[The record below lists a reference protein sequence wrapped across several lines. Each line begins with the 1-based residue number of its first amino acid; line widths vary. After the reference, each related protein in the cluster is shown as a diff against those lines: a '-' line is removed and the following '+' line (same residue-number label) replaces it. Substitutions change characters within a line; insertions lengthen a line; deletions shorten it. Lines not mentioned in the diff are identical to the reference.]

1 MYLLKFR
8 LLQVWTVFNC
18 TSTCKGN
25 SVRQKINILSS
36 FQLIYK
42 CTPMNMSHLRWGQ
55 LCKVFWSKRIG
66 LVVCYC
72 VKIARKMI
80 KFYPPK
86 SFLCPPNETLVINPS
101 SPNHTSFQ
109 GSQSHF
115 GAHSVEPLTSNSGF
129 LKLNR
134 TMLLWYWNHYYKLF
148 CFALKRLILY
158 LFEPFI
164 FCNALISMSNIQLL
178 FSAISMFRLYKKN
191 PPPIVSTF
199 VAPLKV
205 WTLSKFRVL
214 SQVVELKLEETENST
229 SLVLPFRKGPF
240 ESI

>member
-18 TSTCKGN
+18 TSTWKRN
-25 SVRQKINILSS
+25 SVHQKINILSS

-42 CTPMNMSHLRWGQ
+42 CTPMNMSHLCWGQ

-66 LVVCYC
+66 LVACYC

-86 SFLCPPNETLVINPS
+86 SFLCLPNETLVINPS

-134 TMLLWYWNHYYKLF
+134 TMLLWYWSHHYKLF
-148 CFALKRLILY
+148 CFETSNFVLVWTIH
-158 LFEPFI
+158 FSQCTNF
-164 FCNALISMSNIQLL
+164 NAQ
-178 FSAISMFRLYKKN
+178 Y
-191 PPPIVSTF
+191 STF
-199 VAPLKV
+199 VLSNFNV
-205 WTLSKFRVL
+205 QTLQKKSPSHCVNFCGSAQSLDLV
-214 SQVVELKLEETENST
+214 QV
-229 SLVLPFRKGPF
+229 
-240 ESI
+240 

>member
-129 LKLNR
+129 LKLIAQWCYDIGVII
-134 TMLLWYWNHYYKLF
+134 TSS
-148 CFALKRLILY
+148 FALKRLVLY

-164 FCNALISMSNIQLL
+164 FLQCTNFNVQ
-178 FSAISMFRLYKKN
+178 Y
-191 PPPIVSTF
+191 STF
-199 VAPLKV
+199 
-205 WTLSKFRVL
+205 F
-214 SQVVELKLEETENST
+214 
-229 SLVLPFRKGPF
+229 
-240 ESI
+240 